1 MFLVHLIDTFDG
13 AVPAVR
19 NTLIGKFLRNRDA
32 CLQERVIGHLK
43 IRVRQIHNQI
53 GDLQVSVNQIINIKV
68 LIIVSKRIQNG
79 LSNLKIKNDHALN
92 Q

>member
-13 AVPAVR
+13 AVPAVG

-32 CLQERVIGHLK
+32 RLQERVIGHLK

-53 GDLQVSVNQIINIKV
+53 GDL
-68 LIIVSKRIQNG
+68 
-79 LSNLKIKNDHALN
+79 
-92 Q
+92 